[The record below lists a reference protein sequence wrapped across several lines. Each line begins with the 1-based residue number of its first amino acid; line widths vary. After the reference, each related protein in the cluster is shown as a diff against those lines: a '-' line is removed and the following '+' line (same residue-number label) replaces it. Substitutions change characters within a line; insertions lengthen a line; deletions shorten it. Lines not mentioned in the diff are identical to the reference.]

1 MTSLSPPPW
10 LSDVEYPESDG
21 LPMAESDAARESL
34 IYGVEALSLHFSAD
48 PQVYVS
54 GNLFIYFEQGNP
66 KAVVAP
72 DVFVVFGVGN
82 QQRRVYKTW
91 EEGDRVPDFVL
102 EITSKSTASEDQG
115 TKKGLYAYLGVREY
129 FQYDPTGDYLE
140 LGLKGFTLHEGNYF
154 PLESEDLSTGGLQIW
169 SSVLG
174 LYLRLEEDQFRF
186 WDAGRQGPLLT
197 YRELDRSRQQQFQRA
212 EQEHQRA
219 EQEFQRAEQEHQRA
233 EQERQRAEKM
243 AAQLRALGID
253 PDSI

>member
-1 MTSLSPPPW
+1 
-10 LSDVEYPESDG
+10 
-21 LPMAESDAARESL
+21 MAESDAARESL
-34 IYGVEALSLHFSAD
+34 IYGVEALSLYFSAD
-48 PQVYVS
+48 PEVYVS

-91 EEGDRVPDFVL
+91 EERDRIPDFVL

-129 FQYDPTGDYLE
+129 FQYDPTGEYLE
-140 LGLKGFTLHEGNYF
+140 PTLKGFTLHEGNYF

-174 LYLRLEEDQFRF
+174 LYMRLEDGQFRF
-186 WDAGRQGPLLT
+186 WDAARQGPLLT
-197 YRELDRSRQQQFQRA
+197 YKELDRSRQQEQQRA
-212 EQEHQRA
+212 EQEYQRA
-219 EQEFQRAEQEHQRA
+219 EQL
-233 EQERQRAEKM
+233 
-243 AAQLRALGID
+243 AAQLKALGID
-253 PDSI
+253 PDSL